1 MKTRPLAMLSVIV
14 GLALLLQGSAASV
27 MAQPVE
33 MPQREALHAGFC
45 DSVNEIPLAECEALV
60 ALYNSANGPGWTE
73 KSGWLTTDTPC
84 SWHGVYCWADHVCAL
99 ILPGNQLSG
108 SIPPELGQL
117 TNLEALWLSDNQL
130 GGSIPPELGQL
141 TDLAMLYLGSNQLSG
156 SIPAEFGNLTRLDE
170 LILDHNQLSGS
181 IPPTLGDLRSLGYLS
196 LESNQLTGNL
206 PPELGNPANSLVI
219 LHVNSNP
226 LSGPLPR
233 SLTNLFALEFW
244 YDDTGLCEP
253 KEGWFYNWSQVLRRG
268 TGVPCTP
275 ECLDVTEI
283 PEAECEALVALYRAT
298 NGPRWSDNDGWLA
311 TSTPCTWY
319 GVSCA
324 DGHVTGLGL
333 SSNELRGGVPSD
345 LGDLGNLDTLRLDG
359 NPLNGPVPPGLAGL
373 TLTSL
378 WFDGTGLCEPRDPV
392 FHSWLAG
399 ITDLRRTG
407 SPCSLECATVTE
419 IPLDECEA
427 LVALYNSTNG
437 PGWRDHGGWLTNNTP
452 CSWYGVGC
460 REGHVWHVNLE
471 NNQLS
476 GAIPAQ
482 LGNLRHLEMAMLG
495 DNYLSG
501 HLPSELGGMLHL
513 SNFWAWGNQL
523 SGGIPAELSDL
534 TGLRSISLS
543 DNQLSGTIP
552 PTLGRL
558 TLLRELSLDNN
569 RLSGPIPPGL
579 GDMPYLGYLQLH
591 NNQLSGSIPET
602 FGNARWIWGWLT
614 LSSNPLSGALPQSL
628 VNLHLVRFWFDGTE
642 LCEPENEA
650 FQNWLGGIGNLR
662 RTGVICPPPN
672 TPEGTDVSVDLGDGV
687 TTTFGSVTT
696 EGNTTLEV
704 SSDPPAPDPSGFS
717 LLGTYYDVTTTAVY
731 DEQGLDVTLPY
742 DDTGLTP
749 GEEAS
754 ISLLHYENGEWVDC
768 TISRDTVANTVTGHV
783 SSLSWLAVAVVSN
796 QPPTVSAGA
805 PYTVGEGGSVPVT
818 ASGSDPDG
826 DPLTYAWD
834 LDNDGIF
841 ETAGQS
847 ATFSAAGLDGPST
860 HTIAVQVTDP
870 GGLSATDGTTV
881 EVLTVGPLVG
891 PITAPVDPVQVNT
904 EVNASADF
912 TDPGV
917 LDTHTAVWDWG
928 DDSTS
933 GGAVTEA
940 DGSGSVTGSHT
951 YTTPGVYTIR
961 LTVTDKDGDSD
972 EAIFQYVV
980 IYDPEG
986 GFVTGGGWID
996 SPAGAYMPD
1005 SSLTGKATFGFV
1017 AKHKKG
1023 VDVPTG
1029 QTQFQFKVADLNFH
1043 STAYQWLVVAGP
1055 QAKFKG
1061 VGTINGEGEYGFMLT
1076 AIDAKLT
1083 PSTEVDK
1090 FRIKIWDKDTGDT
1103 IYDNQMGD
1111 ADDADATT
1119 ELGGGSI
1126 VIHKG

>member
-1 MKTRPLAMLSVIV
+1 LTNLSVLYLDRNQLSGDI
-14 GLALLLQGSAASV
+14 
-27 MAQPVE
+27 PVE
-33 MPQREALHAGFC
+33 LE
-45 DSVNEIPLAECEALV
+45 N
-60 ALYNSANGPGWTE
+60 
-73 KSGWLTTDTPC
+73 LTHLFELNL
-84 SWHGVYCWADHVCAL
+84 SN
-99 ILPGNQLSG
+99 NQLSG
-108 SIPPELGQL
+108 SIP
-117 TNLEALWLSDNQL
+117 S
-130 GGSIPPELGQL
+130 
-141 TDLAMLYLGSNQLSG
+141 
-156 SIPAEFGNLTRLDE
+156 
-170 LILDHNQLSGS
+170 
-181 IPPTLGDLRSLGYLS
+181 TLGNLRSLEYLS
-196 LESNQLTGNL
+196 LESNQLSGNL
-206 PPELGNPANSLVI
+206 PSELGNPANSLC
-219 LHVNSNP
+219 LLYVNSNP
-226 LSGPLPR
+226 LSGPLPK
-233 SLTNLFALEFW
+233 SLVNLRLLEFW
-244 YDDTGLCEP
+244 FDDTELCEP
-253 KEGWFYNWSQVLRRG
+253 KEVVFQRWLGMIPPEYLRR
-268 TGVPCTP
+268 TGIPCP
-275 ECLDVTEI
+275 LLACRGVTEI
-283 PEAECEALVALYRAT
+283 PQAECEALVALYRAT

-324 DGHVTGLGL
+324 DGHVTALGL

-345 LGDLGNLDTLRLDG
+345 LGDLGNLDILRLEG
-359 NPLNGPVPPGLAGL
+359 NPLNGPLPPRLASL
-373 TLTSL
+373 TLASL
-378 WFDGTGLCEPRDPV
+378 WFDGTDLCEPRDSV
-392 FHSWLAG
+392 FQSWLAG

-407 SPCSLECATVTE
+407 SPCSPECATVTE
-419 IPLDECEA
+419 IPLEECEA
-427 LVALYNSTNG
+427 LVALHHSTNG
-437 PGWRDHGGWLTNNTP
+437 PAWRDHSGWLTTNAP

-460 REGHVWHVNLE
+460 REGRVWRLNLE

-482 LGNLRHLEMAMLG
+482 LGNLRHLEGAALG

-501 HLPSELGGMLHL
+501 HLPSELGGMLRL
-513 SNFWAWGNQL
+513 YNLWAWGNQL

-552 PTLGRL
+552 PTLGDL

-569 RLSGPIPPGL
+569 RLSGPVPPEL
-579 GDMPYLGYLQLH
+579 GNLPHLSYLQLH
-591 NNQLSGSIPET
+591 NNQLSGSIPQT
-602 FGNARWIWGWLT
+602 FGSARWRWAWLT

-672 TPEGTDVSVDLGDGV
+672 TPEGPDVSVDLGDGV
-687 TTTFGSVTT
+687 SVTFDNVTT

-704 SSDPPAPDPSGFS
+704 SSEPPAPDPSGFS
-717 LLGTYYDVTTTAVY
+717 LLGTYYDIVTTAEY
-731 DEQGLDVTLPY
+731 DPVQGLDLTLPY

-749 GEEAS
+749 GEEAT
-754 ISLLHYENGEWVDC
+754 ISLLHYEDGEWVDC
-768 TISRDTVANTVTGHV
+768 TVSRDTDSNTVTGHV

-796 QPPTVSAGA
+796 QPPTVDAGG
-805 PYTVGEGGSVPVT
+805 PYVVDEGGCVGVR

-834 LDNDGIF
+834 LDNDSIF
-841 ETAGQS
+841 ETPGQS
-847 ATFSAAGLDGPST
+847 VTFSAAGLDGPST
-860 HTIAVQVTDP
+860 HTITVQVTDP

-881 EVLTVGPLVG
+881 EVLNVAPTVGD
-891 PITAPVDPVQVNT
+891 ITAPVDPVQVNT

-917 LDTHTAVWDWG
+917 LDTHTAEWDWG
-928 DDSTS
+928 DGNTS
-933 GGAVTEA
+933 AGTVTET
-940 DGSGSVTGSHT
+940 DGSGSVTGSHI

-961 LTVTDKDGDSD
+961 LTVTDKDGDSGG
-972 EAIFQYVV
+972 AIFEYVV

-996 SPAGAYMPD
+996 SPAGAYTPD
-1005 SSLTGKATFGFV
+1005 LSLTGKATFGFV
-1017 AKHKKG
+1017 AKCKKG
-1023 VDVPTG
+1023 ADVPTG

-1043 STAYQWLVVAGP
+1043 STEYQWLVVAGP

-1083 PSTEVDK
+1083 PSTEADK
-1090 FRIKIWDKDTGDT
+1090 FRIKIWDKDTDQVV
-1103 IYDNQMGD
+1103 YDNLLGA
-1111 ADDADATT
+1111 ADDADPTT